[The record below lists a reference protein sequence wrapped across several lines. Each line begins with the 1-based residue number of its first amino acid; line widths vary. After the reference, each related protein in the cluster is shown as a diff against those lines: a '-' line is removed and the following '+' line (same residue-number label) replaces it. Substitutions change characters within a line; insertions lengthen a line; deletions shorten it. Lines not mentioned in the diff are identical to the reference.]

1 MPAQVTQNKVLKTPS
16 FTINVKILARHYVNK
31 YPDLDKNKVLK
42 ATGNEY
48 RKFNAFGVVFLS
60 GQLERQ
66 VTKCPRGICFK
77 RNDASKK

>member
-1 MPAQVTQNKVLKTPS
+1 MPVQVTQHKVLKTPS
-16 FTINVKILARHYVNK
+16 FTTNVNILARHYMNK
-31 YPDLDKNKVLK
+31 YSDFDKNKVLK

-66 VTKCPRGICFK
+66 VKKCPGGICFK